1 MIALDEAVYFPASSL
16 RETMR
21 LRIVWSGVLSL
32 SMAKYATYLW
42 WLAVMIFRA
51 GLGEGRREIQDC

>member
-1 MIALDEAVYFPASSL
+1 MVSEERRGGQRGLVALDEVVYFPASSL

-32 SMAKYATYLW
+32 SMAK
-42 WLAVMIFRA
+42 
-51 GLGEGRREIQDC
+51 